1 MPFHNFNFDDNLVM
15 KIDPK
20 IMIDRM
26 PKGLYQE
33 GQLYPDFNG
42 SLFDR
47 QNHEFFQ
54 MDSFPKKLFNM
65 QDTAEYKKLKEKLN
79 ELRKEQSELS
89 KKMKEGSGK
98 LKEQTLK
105 LQKEFN
111 EKYRGQN
118 DSMRRQ
124 LQELSKLQKLSKER
138 IQLFRENWGKKD
150 QGNFYKNGKN
160 INKQIEESLK
170 KDGLIDKDAKKYS
183 FDLNDKRLIINGL
196 EQSKEVFEKYRLF
209 YETLIGNSIDGMQ
222 FKYQKNE

>member
-1 MPFHNFNFDDNLVM
+1 M

-33 GQLYPDFNG
+33 GQLYPDFNE

-138 IQLFRENWGKKD
+138 MQLFRENWGKKD
-150 QGNFYKNGKN
+150 QGNFYKNGKS